1 LNWFTGTFIYV
12 VLLFDMPVLSM
23 SYKLSPVLFA
33 AAKVLYFVSGYVAE
47 PESSLFKGV
56 AAFLEVITV
65 YLLAKGIILGL
76 RLHAK
81 HRAKG

>member
-12 VLLFDMPVLSM
+12 VLPFYMVVSKMP
-23 SYKLSPVLFA
+23 YKLSPVLFA

-47 PESSLFKGV
+47 PESSLFKGI
-56 AAFLEVITV
+56 AAFLEVVTV
-65 YLLAKGIILGL
+65 YLLAKGIIMGL

-81 HRAKG
+81 RGRV